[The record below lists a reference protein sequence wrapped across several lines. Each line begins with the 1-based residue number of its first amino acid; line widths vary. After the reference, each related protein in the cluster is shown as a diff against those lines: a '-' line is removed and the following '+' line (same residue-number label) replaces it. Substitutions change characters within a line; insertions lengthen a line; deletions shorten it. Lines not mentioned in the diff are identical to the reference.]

1 MEFDM
6 KDLHTIL
13 MNLFDEN
20 SIQAGKSNANNVC
33 KTEPIEASGFT
44 QQEKS
49 STAKTTPTTYI
60 ADFKCQQYCL
70 VIFNNP
76 KWSEILHRKSA
87 NIPTQM
93 DQQQVQQ
100 QTLQPKIDRSVQSLV
115 KNEKQDRSLDDQFIA
130 QLRQLIK
137 EYIKHTTRPLP
148 LKYFLDLTEQ

>member
-13 MNLFDEN
+13 MDLFDEN
-20 SIQAGKSNANNVC
+20 SIQADKSSDNNVC
-33 KTEPIEASGFT
+33 KTEPMTTSGFT

-70 VIFNNP
+70 VIANNP
-76 KWSEILHRKSA
+76 RWSEILHRKSA

-93 DQQQVQQ
+93 DQQ
-100 QTLQPKIDRSVQSLV
+100 
-115 KNEKQDRSLDDQFIA
+115 
-130 QLRQLIK
+130 
-137 EYIKHTTRPLP
+137 
-148 LKYFLDLTEQ
+148 